1 MKSFFRELAITVVL
15 ALAVFF
21 MLRFTIDTVIV
32 VGISMEPSF
41 SSGQRV
47 LVSKVSY
54 RMHEPERGDVI
65 VFEPINGE
73 REDLI
78 KRIIALPGDNV
89 EVRDSA
95 VYVNGTRLKEPY
107 IKDRPDYFLPEQEV
121 PANSYFVLGDNRNRS
136 NDSHHGWFV
145 PRQNIVGKAWVS
157 IWPPPKW
164 GMAPNYSISDQLAQ
178 MLNYSAFSCYIYK
191 LGSLAYIW
199 R

>member
-65 VFEPINGE
+65 VFEPVNGE

-178 MLNYSAFSCYIYK
+178 MVNYSAVSCCIYK
-191 LGSLAYIW
+191 AVYIN

>member
-65 VFEPINGE
+65 VFEPVNGE